1 MTCAATIATTSI
13 KVLLACRRSWPRN
26 NIPANVP
33 FDQIA
38 SNGAYANRGYSGGN
52 YSNRAYSSNGQSRL
66 SVDDQREFDKY
77 YSKWLEDMRKNLNRM
92 IVHDLR
98 NPLIAI
104 KAFLELL
111 DERNPDLD
119 ASSKKHLHS
128 AHGASR

>member
-77 YSKWLEDMRKNLNRM
+77 YSKWLEDMRKNHRDDIDKDVRHMQDIMGRLQHTRQHPFRSNR
-92 IVHDLR
+92 IPGCSTTLTR
-98 NPLIAI
+98 
-104 KAFLELL
+104 
-111 DERNPDLD
+111 
-119 ASSKKHLHS
+119 
-128 AHGASR
+128 

>member
-1 MTCAATIATTSI
+1 M
-13 KVLLACRRSWPRN
+13 LLACRRSWPRN

-77 YSKWLEDMRKNLNRM
+77 YSKWLEDMRKNHRDDIDKDVRHMQDIMGRLQHTRKHPFRSNR
-92 IVHDLR
+92 IPGCSTTLTR
-98 NPLIAI
+98 
-104 KAFLELL
+104 
-111 DERNPDLD
+111 
-119 ASSKKHLHS
+119 
-128 AHGASR
+128 